1 MQERV
6 SIDHVGQI
14 KLVTT
19 VLLTQIAQNPQTRRV
34 LEVATQKVEYVEE
47 NQAIRARHLAV
58 RRSFMERCET
68 LARAGRAASR
78 REVRRRHA
86 DGGLRLSRDDRWP
99 GTELAA

>member
-47 NQAIRARHLAV
+47 NQASRARHLAV
-58 RRSFMERCET
+58 RRSFMARCESWFEQ
-68 LARAGRAASR
+68 AGRQADVRFAGGTRTAAC
-78 REVRRRHA
+78 
-86 DGGLRLSRDDRWP
+86 GLRI
-99 GTELAA
+99 AAFTR

>member
-47 NQAIRARHLAV
+47 NQASRARHLAV
-58 RRSFMERCET
+58 RQSFMARCESWFEQ
-68 LARAGRAASR
+68 AGRQAD
-78 REVRRRHA
+78 VRFA
-86 DGGLRLSRDDRWP
+86 GGTR
-99 GTELAA
+99 LAAFTR